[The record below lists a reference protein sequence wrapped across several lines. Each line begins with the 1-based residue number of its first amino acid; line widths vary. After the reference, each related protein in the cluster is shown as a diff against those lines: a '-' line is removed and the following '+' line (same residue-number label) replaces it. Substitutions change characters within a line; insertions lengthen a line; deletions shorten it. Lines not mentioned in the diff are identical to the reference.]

1 MRRYVFTMVL
11 SLLIAHLFGDNGI
24 PDPRLFFKKVYFPVV
39 ETPAYFTSTVHGKN
53 FLVFVEYSDSLN
65 MKGHYMDLQ
74 ETMADTLPF
83 TLEARGRNARLYYNG
98 KKETFRPRVV
108 SMDSQ
113 HAKGYARLSVLGSAS
128 FRFNIHEIPE
138 FQDFEN
144 SRYQDTLFTVEETN
158 DIPYANVLGFWSELG
173 DETAVSDKIFQMGDA
188 ITEFPLELHLDVFRP
203 QSDTLQKRP
212 LIMLVHGG
220 AFYFG
225 SKDDK
230 SITQWCKHL
239 TSLGYVTASIDYR
252 IGFLPTMTSIGRA
265 GYRAV
270 QDAHA
275 AMRFLVSHHEEYGI
289 DTSMLFVGGA
299 SAGAITVLNLAFM
312 TNETRPE
319 YTHSGFLKPDL
330 GDIDTCGNAIKTD
343 FRIKGIIDMWGAM
356 PDTTLLHGHN
366 IPILAFHGNAD
377 DIVPYDY
384 DYPFG
389 IAGILKT
396 LLVEKM
402 FGSSCIVDRAVKLG
416 HKAQL
421 VTFEGYKHSP
431 HVEPKTKEFNDNFFI
446 IQDMMSDFF
455 YDIIVPEK
463 PVITQEGLNYYSLY
477 PQPLTTSW
485 SVEGGIILYERENF
499 VEVAWIKNAPRR
511 SITAS
516 ATMPYGIG
524 FNTTKTFN

>member
-1 MRRYVFTMVL
+1 MRRHIITLVL
-11 SLLIAHLFGDNGI
+11 SLTIAYLYGNDDI
-24 PDPRLFFKKVYFPVV
+24 PNPRLFLKKVYFPVI
-39 ETPAYFTSTVHGKN
+39 ETPACFTSTVHGKD

-65 MKGHYMDLQ
+65 MRGHYMVL
-74 ETMADTLPF
+74 EEGMTDTLPF
-83 TLEARGRNARLYYNG
+83 RLEAHKRNARLYYNG
-98 KKETFRPRVV
+98 EKETFRPRVV
-108 SMDSQ
+108 SMDSL
-113 HAKGYARLSVLGSAS
+113 HAKGYARLSVLGTA
-128 FRFNIHEIPE
+128 RFQFNLLETPV

-144 SRYQDTLFTVEETN
+144 NRYQDTLFAVEETN
-158 DIPYANVLGFWSELG
+158 NIPYAKVLGFWSELG
-173 DETAVSDKIFQMGDA
+173 DETAVTDKVFRMGDA
-188 ITEFPLELHLDVFRP
+188 ISEIPLDLHLDVFCP
-203 QSDTLQKRP
+203 QNDTLQKRP
-212 LIMLVHGG
+212 LVMLVHGG

-230 SITQWCKHL
+230 SITQWCRHL

-275 AMRFLVSHHEEYGI
+275 AMRFLVANQEKFGI

-299 SAGAITVLNLAFM
+299 SAGAITALNLAFM

-319 YTHSGFLKPDL
+319 YTHSGFLKPEL

-343 FRIKGIIDMWGAM
+343 FRIKGIVDMWGAM
-356 PDTTLLHGHN
+356 PDTSLMRGHN

-389 IAGILKT
+389 VAGALKS

-402 FGSSCIVDRAVKLG
+402 YGSSCIVDQAIKMG
-416 HKAQL
+416 HKAHL
-421 VTFEGYKHSP
+421 VTFAGYKHSP
-431 HVEPKTKEFNDNFFI
+431 HVDPETKALNENFFI

-455 YDIIVPEK
+455 YDIVAPKKLEIVE
-463 PVITQEGLNYYSLY
+463 ENDHYYVRPY
-477 PQPLTTSW
+477 PLSISW
-485 SVEGGIILYERENF
+485 LVEGGVILESEGNN
-499 VEVAWIKNAPRR
+499 VWVAWIDNAPKH
-511 SITAS
+511 SITVS
-516 ATMPYGIG
+516 ATLPKGIG
-524 FNTTKTFN
+524 LTTTETFN